1 MVDSLN
7 KYCIKCS
14 SMPRVYV
21 TYSRPLF
28 NARDMV
34 LESSTFRESVLD
46 ELHIEDESLLGYSA
60 V

>member
-7 KYCIKCS
+7 IYCIKCS

-46 ELHIEDESLLGYSA
+46 KLYIEDREPSGI
-60 V
+60 